1 MRGAS
6 GSKRS
11 SSSSSSSSSSDEEDA
26 ATVNQLDGDLQ
37 KVRSQ
42 NHVLEAFK
50 IKSDQLKEIHD
61 HLIEERKIVAKFDKL
76 KFV

>member
-1 MRGAS
+1 MPPS
-6 GSKRS
+6 GGDADYKERVRKI
-11 SSSSSSSSSSDEEDA
+11 DEEDA